1 MKLFYIIVILT
12 SGILLSAC
20 EKRQFEASSEDQ
32 VENTLDATVSRK
44 VLSTDNLADI
54 KHDFIYLDSI
64 INAPELVNL
73 KEDMGR
79 RINEGSSLSGAL
91 AYGKT
96 TTELYYNK
104 LNEFEYKSSEISA
117 IKDKLQEGL
126 QLSIEA
132 YDISSKAKLNDRGYP
147 EDLEKWDELDE
158 LQQRINQSADELN
171 EDFKA
176 VRLKLE
182 KAAET
187 AEEKVES

>member
-20 EKRQFEASSEDQ
+20 EKRQFEASSGDQ
-32 VENTLDATVSRK
+32 VKNTLDTTASRTA
-44 VLSTDNLADI
+44 LSTDNLADI
-54 KHDFIYLDSI
+54 KHDFIYFDSI
-64 INAPELVNL
+64 INAPKLVNL
-73 KEDMGR
+73 KEDIGR
-79 RINEGSSLSGAL
+79 RINEDNSISSGF

-117 IKDKLQEGL
+117 IKDKLREGL

-132 YDISSKAKLNDRGYP
+132 YDISSKMKFNDRGYP
-147 EDLEKWDELDE
+147 EDLEKMNELDE
-158 LQQRINQSADELN
+158 LQQRMNQSADEVN
-171 EDFKA
+171 EDFKII
-176 VRLKLE
+176 RLKLE

-187 AEEKVES
+187 AEEKEES

>member
-44 VLSTDNLADI
+44 ALSTDNLADI

-73 KEDMGR
+73 KEDIGR
-79 RINEGSSLSGAL
+79 RINEGNSISNGF

-132 YDISSKAKLNDRGYP
+132 YDISSKVKFNDRGYP

-158 LQQRINQSADELN
+158 LQQRMNQSADELN

>member
-79 RINEGSSLSGAL
+79 RINEGSSLSSAL

-132 YDISSKAKLNDRGYP
+132 YDISSKVKLNDRGYP

-158 LQQRINQSADELN
+158 LQQRMNQSADELN

>member
-1 MKLFYIIVILT
+1 MILYILIALLMPLSWLILKKIWVDVLT
-12 SGILLSAC
+12 KVALL
-20 EKRQFEASSEDQ
+20 
-32 VENTLDATVSRK
+32 VV
-44 VLSTDNLADI
+44 
-54 KHDFIYLDSI
+54 
-64 INAPELVNL
+64 P
-73 KEDMGR
+73 
-79 RINEGSSLSGAL
+79 L

-132 YDISSKAKLNDRGYP
+132 YDISSKVKFNDRGYP

-158 LQQRINQSADELN
+158 LQQRMNQSADELN

-187 AEEKVES
+187 AEEK